1 MNPARKMS
9 RVLSRLPVENNEKSE
24 AVWAKLFLG
33 RGIEDRVDDSHY
45 IASRLNK
52 LNAHASN
59 LERDLHTL
67 EVPPEMFA
75 SQLERLRRAILPSRV
90 KEPWITIRQEIGED
104 IPLMLLWAAY
114 VIGGPNYDDL
124 ADEIQDLVEKLDEAE
139 ALLDKNILPE
149 RLCELLRKHL
159 NEMKSAATN
168 IEDEG
173 GEPFKQSVASLH
185 LDLFMSEDAMQ
196 VARNATPEQQK
207 ILEKVNVAL
216 QKGGIVLDK
225 ILSKAGNANQALQ
238 FIERIG
244 TMLGST
250 PTP

>member
-9 RVLSRLPVENNEKSE
+9 RVLSRLPVANNEKSE

-59 LERDLHTL
+59 LERELHTL

-75 SQLERLRRAILPSRV
+75 PQLERLRRAILPSRV
-90 KEPWITIRQEIGED
+90 KEPWITIRKEIGED

-139 ALLDKNILPE
+139 ALLDKNTLPE
-149 RLCELLRKHL
+149 HLCELLRKHL
-159 NEMKSAATN
+159 NEMKRAATN
-168 IEDEG
+168 IEAEG

-185 LDLFMSEDAMQ
+185 LDLSMSGDAKQ
-196 VARNATPEQQK
+196 AIQNATPEQQK
-207 ILEKVNVAL
+207 ILEKVKVAL
-216 QKGGIVLDK
+216 QKSVLIINK
-225 ILSKAGNANQALQ
+225 MLSKAGEANQALQ
-238 FIERIG
+238 FVEKIG
-244 TMLGST
+244 IMFEST